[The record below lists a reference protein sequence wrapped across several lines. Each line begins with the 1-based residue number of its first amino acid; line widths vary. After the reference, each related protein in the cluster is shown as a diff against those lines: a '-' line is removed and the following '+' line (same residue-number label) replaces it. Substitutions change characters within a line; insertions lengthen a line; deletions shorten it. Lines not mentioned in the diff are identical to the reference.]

1 MTRSPHTP
9 ELDTAPVGA
18 GLPHDG
24 TATLKQVVEFYNRGG
39 NFPVTNQQN
48 LETASNSRWS
58 GTYVRL
64 QERPS
69 PFTVTYMSGY
79 GSPRS

>member
-1 MTRSPHTP
+1 MTRPPHTP
-9 ELDTAPVGA
+9 ELDTAPVGTV
-18 GLPHDG
+18 LPHDG
-24 TATLKQVVEFYNRGG
+24 MATLKQVVEFYNRGG

-48 LETASNSRWS
+48 LETASSSRWF

-64 QERPS
+64 PERPS
-69 PFTVTYMSGY
+69 PLTVTDMSGY